1 MAIHVDEMAFLVHS
15 ERMNTTQVSDK
26 IKNLRLFK
34 SNLFAA
40 VAALGATAK
49 YRPKDSPGS
58 WRITAGDNE
67 NVYVDLIYTDYDYH
81 GYPTLYFTSNSRV
94 MVSNLTSA
102 NLKKHLIK
110 HLAKR
115 RADLSAQALDDAK
128 DDAGSKAEEAM
139 AKSITAFLP
148 KSMKHIDPAHDDNE
162 ISHIWRSERG
172 QFRLAYIHVTGTV
185 NSFEFEYNVEYKFA
199 AGLTRDIKLEGE
211 FEVTNTRDMET
222 MLSGILQLG
231 Q

>member
-1 MAIHVDEMAFLVHS
+1 
-15 ERMNTTQVSDK
+15 MNTTQVSDK
-26 IKNLRLFK
+26 IKNVRLFK
-34 SNLFAA
+34 SNLLAA

-58 WRITAGDNE
+58 WRITAGDSE

-81 GYPTLYFTSNSRV
+81 GKPMLYFASNSRV

-110 HLAKR
+110 HIAKR
-115 RADLSAQALDDAK
+115 RADLAANALDDAK
-128 DDAGSKAEEAM
+128 QDAGNAAEEAM
-139 AKSITAFLP
+139 AKHMTAFLP
-148 KSMKHIDPAHDDNE
+148 KSMKHIDPAHDNNE

-185 NSFEFEYNVEYKFA
+185 NSFAFEYNVEYKFA

-211 FEVTNTRDMET
+211 FEVTNSRDMET
-222 MLSGILQLG
+222 MLRAILSAG
-231 Q
+231 E

>member
-1 MAIHVDEMAFLVHS
+1 
-15 ERMNTTQVSDK
+15 MNTTQVSDK
-26 IKNLRLFK
+26 IKNVRLFK
-34 SNLFAA
+34 ANLMAA
-40 VAALGATAK
+40 VADLGATAK

-67 NVYVDLIYTDYDYH
+67 DVYVDLIYTDYDYH
-81 GYPTLYFTSNSRV
+81 GKPMLYFTSNSRV

-110 HLAKR
+110 HIAKR

-128 DDAGSKAEEAM
+128 DAASAKAEESM
-139 AKSITAFLP
+139 AKTMTEILP
-148 KSMKHIDPAHDDNE
+148 RSMTHIDPAKSDSE
-162 ISHIWRSERG
+162 ISHIWKNERG
-172 QFRLAYIHVTGTV
+172 QVRLAYVHVTGTV
-185 NSFEFEYNVEYKFA
+185 NSFEFEYNVEYNFR

-211 FEVTNTRDMET
+211 FEVTNSRDMET
-222 MLSGILQLG
+222 MLRGILQLG